1 MEAGVGGGYDSYDF
15 FLFFATGRFSLYSA
29 SSDNVS
35 ELAEIRKCDNIY
47 LQFGNSISKGY
58 FDRSKGEKQTTAI
71 NSWVAPGIFFFGGW
85 GVQNSTKT
93 CFTCNFLYFCTT

>member
-1 MEAGVGGGYDSYDF
+1 
-15 FLFFATGRFSLYSA
+15 LYSA

-71 NSWVAPGIFFFGGW
+71 NSWVAPGIFFSGA
-85 GVQNSTKT
+85 GVFKIQRKFVLHVIVFTFVRLRQNFRDGVEPVKYPPWYGPETI
-93 CFTCNFLYFCTT
+93 